1 MNFNNDNVI
10 EEIKLKADIVNV
22 IGEFLPLK
30 KKGRNFIGNCPFHN
44 EKTPSFVVSQEKQI
58 YHCFGCNASG
68 NIFTFLMEHENMT
81 FTEALKYLA
90 DKYEV
95 QLQNNYYYQGKD
107 RFFNSERDEKKE
119 RNYTIH
125 QFVARYYYKKLYDE
139 YGKEAL
145 AYARKRGLSKETLDK
160 FKIGYAPYKSDE
172 LVEQLIK
179 LGYSEDEL
187 TESGIFSKGSD
198 GRIYSKF
205 FNRLIFP
212 IDNVKDRIIG
222 FGGRILAQGEPKYL
236 NSPETEIFKKKYNLY
251 ALNNAK
257 EEIRKK
263 NQILLMEGYMDV
275 ISVWQKGV
283 CNAVASLGTSLTEE
297 QCKLMLRYAN
307 EIVLVYDSDKAG
319 QKATIRALEI
329 LRPFKAEVK
338 VAELKG
344 SKDPDEYIIKYG
356 LNSFSERIRESKS
369 SFIYL
374 MDLVKSK
381 YNIEKPED
389 KIKGIRYL
397 LPELMSKEDPLLKNE
412 YLGILSQ
419 EFNIEKDDLK
429 NIIFKNS
436 NKIPQTDKKS
446 LVKEKK
452 INMDDEQDKAE
463 IDVLKIVINQP
474 ELTEYI
480 KAEDIDF
487 FLNSFIKETLN
498 SVMEHY
504 KDGSKSVKDMLLVI
518 DNEEIKNFSV
528 YLALKNDGFT
538 LDETDFIEYLNKVKK
553 IFYKR
558 KIDDI
563 IKNIK
568 LAEKEG
574 NKDLCVELQNEWY
587 FYNNKLNSI
596 QGGS

>member
-10 EEIKLKADIVNV
+10 EKIKLKADIVNV

-30 KKGRNFIGNCPFHN
+30 KRGRNFICNCPFHN

-68 NIFTFLMEHENMT
+68 NIFTFLMEHEHMT

-107 RFFNSERDEKKE
+107 RSFNSKRDEKKE

-187 TESGIFSKGSD
+187 TESGIFSKDSD

-307 EIVLVYDSDKAG
+307 EIVLVYDSDEAG

-329 LRPFKAEVK
+329 FRPFKAEVK

-356 LNSFSERIRESKS
+356 LNSFLERIRESKS

-436 NKIPQTDKKS
+436 NKIPETDKKP

-463 IDVLKIVINQP
+463 IDILKIVINQP
-474 ELTEYI
+474 ELIEYI

-504 KDGSKSVKDMLLVI
+504 KDGSKSLKDMLLVI

-528 YLALKNDGFT
+528 YLALKNDGFI
-538 LDETDFIEYLNKVKK
+538 LDETDFIKYFNKVKK

-558 KIDDI
+558 
-563 IKNIK
+563 
-568 LAEKEG
+568 G
-574 NKDLCVELQNEWY
+574 
-587 FYNNKLNSI
+587 
-596 QGGS
+596 